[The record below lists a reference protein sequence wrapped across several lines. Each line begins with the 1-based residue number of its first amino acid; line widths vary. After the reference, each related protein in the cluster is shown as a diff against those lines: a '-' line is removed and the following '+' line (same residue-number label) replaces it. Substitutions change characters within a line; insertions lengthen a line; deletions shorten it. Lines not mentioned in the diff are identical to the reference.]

1 MFVKAMSVVL
11 MCVALM
17 ANAMADDAMPLA
29 FNMIFIKE
37 KQLESKDIKI
47 VVKELKNGV
56 FVLAAGGSTGKLPNT
71 TKLIRDMMAAK
82 GIKVADDPAMADVGL
97 QFANIA
103 GFSIGDIENHAST
116 IDGGKIGSGVGAVIG
131 RDIFGLSGRLKAKAS
146 QPVTAMFSVLSADKP
161 SVTVSNKLDGEKKTG
176 ILSTIQYQA
185 SEVGTD
191 VLTAAFVAF
200 VDDFIKYH
208 FVLDSPVSAEP
219 ASAVAAAPSLD
230 AASAVPDTT
239 VVSDVK

>member
-97 QFANIA
+97 QF
-103 GFSIGDIENHAST
+103 
-116 IDGGKIGSGVGAVIG
+116 
-131 RDIFGLSGRLKAKAS
+131 
-146 QPVTAMFSVLSADKP
+146 
-161 SVTVSNKLDGEKKTG
+161 
-176 ILSTIQYQA
+176 
-185 SEVGTD
+185 
-191 VLTAAFVAF
+191 
-200 VDDFIKYH
+200 
-208 FVLDSPVSAEP
+208 
-219 ASAVAAAPSLD
+219 
-230 AASAVPDTT
+230 
-239 VVSDVK
+239 